1 MKKSVINAVNSLSS
15 IEECHELWDLVK
27 IKHKQLQDFEN
38 AKSKSSLF
46 VGAVVEVDSPKVKN
60 PGKIIKINRSKA
72 KVEVDDMIWNVPL
85 GMLKVVA

>member
-27 IKHKQLQDFEN
+27 IKHKQLKEFEN
-38 AKSKSSLF
+38 AQSKSSLF
-46 VGAVVEVDSPKVKN
+46 VGAIVEVDSPKVKK

-72 KVEVDDMIWNVPL
+72 KIEVDDMIWNVPL

>member
-15 IEECHELWDLVK
+15 IEECHQLWDLVK
-27 IKHKQLQDFEN
+27 IKHKQLKEFEN
-38 AKSKSSLF
+38 AKSKASLF

-60 PGKIIKINRSKA
+60 PGKILKINRSKA
-72 KVEVDDMIWNVPL
+72 KVEVGDMIWNVPL

>member
-27 IKHKQLQDFEN
+27 IKHKQLKDFEN

-46 VGAVVEVDSPKVKN
+46 VGAVVEVNSPKVKN

>member
-27 IKHKQLQDFEN
+27 IKHKQLKEFKN
-38 AKSKSSLF
+38 AQTKASLF

-60 PGKIIKINRSKA
+60 PGKILKINRSKA
-72 KVEVDDMIWNVPL
+72 KVEVGDMIWNVPL

>member
-27 IKHKQLQDFEN
+27 IKHKQLKEFKN
-38 AKSKSSLF
+38 ASAKSSLF
-46 VGAVVEVDSPKVKN
+46 VGAVVEVNSPKVKN

-72 KVEVDDMIWNVPL
+72 KVEVGDMIWNVPL